1 VEAITDHT
9 DHFIEGQ
16 LIQQLF
22 PLGIVISKTH
32 HIIQLKT
39 VLCLQHRHIHCG
51 VVGRVVKN
59 ILEVVDQLFRQ
70 LQLQEERRQAKTKLP
85 KARIQKIEKVYVDPV
100 ALAGIVVAV
109 VMLVTMVLGAVQ
121 IKRDWDQ
128 YEQVS
133 AYVSQLKKENARKN
147 HAYRLSYDLEDIKTK
162 ATAMGLVPRS
172 ELQTMTVNVTVPEK
186 EPELTRMEEIRF
198 FLEGLFA

>member
-1 VEAITDHT
+1 MNQKPKIQYVGQFYIHGSEA
-9 DHFIEGQ
+9 
-16 LIQQLF
+16 
-22 PLGIVISKTH
+22 
-32 HIIQLKT
+32 
-39 VLCLQHRHIHCG
+39 
-51 VVGRVVKN
+51 
-59 ILEVVDQLFRQ
+59 RQ

-172 ELQTMTVNVTVPEK
+172 ELQTATVVVTVPEP
-186 EPELTRMEEIRF
+186 EPEMTRMEEIRF